1 MIFLYLNI
9 YQQIK
14 SLKETPTHSQRYNVC
29 QQTFPK
35 QKWGKIVFFLFS
47 FIKYYWNIQ
56 LTLINFV
63 WQISF
68 ILIYPSVNRKLLY
81 NKLAIKQRQTG
92 KIKQW
97 EKCTLGTLTQQDCT
111 KTLFSLSKHS
121 SQRAGFLL
129 FMPLL
134 LSESSLSLGYKPQ
147 LTSLTLF
154 AFIICYF
161 CRCPS
166 MSTPEITT
174 PTPFFFLLS
183 KMGHFQPQG
192 QTFHSQIILDFRSLQ
207 PSFFLPF

>member
-1 MIFLYLNI
+1 MREVYIRDLN
-9 YQQIK
+9 
-14 SLKETPTHSQRYNVC
+14 PTRLH
-29 QQTFPK
+29 
-35 QKWGKIVFFLFS
+35 
-47 FIKYYWNIQ
+47 
-56 LTLINFV
+56 
-63 WQISF
+63 
-68 ILIYPSVNRKLLY
+68 
-81 NKLAIKQRQTG
+81 
-92 KIKQW
+92 
-97 EKCTLGTLTQQDCT
+97 
-111 KTLFSLSKHS
+111 KTLFSLSKHF

-207 PSFFLPF
+207 PSFFFALLMPCNDTKLMSSFQTLKTAYSNGSTEKEKFSFM